1 MNHDAVGI
9 ELKVKVWGVIT
20 QFQGGLGPL
29 PPLRIARWGMSR
41 TRHIYLISYY
51 HADAKSNG
59 GVSEQKQSRASQL
72 TRCRGWT
79 YAIMLMPS
87 LGFWMKM
94 LWWIFRR
101 DSKNVTDP
109 LLALVT
115 VKSATATVEEEM
127 KCSGEYILLTCWIQS
142 RQRQFITYR
151 RLPPWSPTCRSSRSR
166 SRPLSVRPT
175 RRPAAPSR
183 CR

>member
-1 MNHDAVGI
+1 MP
-9 ELKVKVWGVIT
+9 IT
-20 QFQGGLGPL
+20 EKYKSA
-29 PPLRIARWGMSR
+29 LRN
-41 TRHIYLISYY
+41 Y

-72 TRCRGWT
+72 TRCKGWT

-115 VKSATATVEEEM
+115 VKSATATV
-127 KCSGEYILLTCWIQS
+127 K
-142 RQRQFITYR
+142 RK
-151 RLPPWSPTCRSSRSR
+151 
-166 SRPLSVRPT
+166 
-175 RRPAAPSR
+175 
-183 CR
+183 